1 MKPEDNS
8 NLSSVFE
15 SYNKSLLEKLNEQI
29 KAINKVYDE
38 LKKFNERIDKDK
50 QEQEQL
56 EKKKQDE
63 NQDENQEKKQDSD
76 EILEELK
83 NLSKLTEE
91 NGKKTETDE
100 KIAQLVTKIE
110 KDYEVYQFQ
119 SKVIIFFGII
129 VIPGIALFLFVNHL
143 LKQFIF

>member
-1 MKPEDNS
+1 MKPEES
-8 NLSSVFE
+8 SSLSSALE
-15 SYNKSLLEKLNEQI
+15 SYNKSLLDKINEQT
-29 KAINKVYDE
+29 KATNKVYDE

-50 QEQEQL
+50 QEQEKV

-63 NQDENQEKKQDSD
+63 NQEKKQNSD

-91 NGKKTETDE
+91 NGKPTETDE
-100 KIAQLVTKIE
+100 KIAKIVSKVE
-110 KDYEVYQFQ
+110 KDYDLYHMQA
-119 SKVIIFFGII
+119 SVITFYGVI
-129 VIPGIALFLFVNHL
+129 VIPGLLLFLFIYHL

>member
-1 MKPEDNS
+1 MKPEESS
-8 NLSSVFE
+8 NLSSAFE
-15 SYNKSLLEKLNEQI
+15 SYNKSLLEKLNEQT
-29 KAINKVYDE
+29 KATNKVYDE

-63 NQDENQEKKQDSD
+63 NQEKKQDSD

-91 NGKKTETDE
+91 NSKKTETDE
-100 KIAQLVTKIE
+100 KIAKIVTKVE
-110 KDYEVYQFQ
+110 KDYDLYHMQAN
-119 SKVIIFFGII
+119 VITFYGVI
-129 VIPGIALFLFVNHL
+129 VIPGLLLFFFINHL
-143 LKQFIF
+143 LKQFVF

>member
-1 MKPEDNS
+1 MKPEE
-8 NLSSVFE
+8 LSKLSGSLE
-15 SYNKSLLEKLNEQI
+15 EYNKSLLDKLNEQT
-29 KAINKVYDE
+29 KATNKVYDE

-56 EKKKQDE
+56 E
-63 NQDENQEKKQDSD
+63 NQEKKQNSD

-100 KIAQLVTKIE
+100 KIEKIVSKVE
-110 KDYEVYQFQ
+110 KDYDLYHMQAN
-119 SKVIIFFGII
+119 VITFYGVI
-129 VIPGIALFLFVNHL
+129 VIPGLLLFFFIYHL

>member
-1 MKPEDNS
+1 MKPEE
-8 NLSSVFE
+8 LSKLSGSLE
-15 SYNKSLLEKLNEQI
+15 EYNKSLLDKLNEQT
-29 KAINKVYDE
+29 KATNKVYDE

-56 EKKKQDE
+56 DKKK
-63 NQDENQEKKQDSD
+63 QDENQEKKQNSD

-100 KIAQLVTKIE
+100 KIEKIVSKVE
-110 KDYEVYQFQ
+110 KDYDLYHMQAN
-119 SKVIIFFGII
+119 VITFYGVI
-129 VIPGIALFLFVNHL
+129 VIPGLLFFFFIYHL